1 MITAFVHIV
10 CKPEK
15 LESLAEDISQING
28 VTEVYSITGDYD
40 LLAIVR
46 VSNIDDLPNTVTNNI
61 LKKDGI
67 LKANTS
73 VGFKVYS
80 RHNLEAMF
88 SIGLD

>member
-1 MITAFVHIV
+1 MITAFVHIA
-10 CKPEK
+10 CTPER
-15 LESLAEDISQING
+15 LEELAEGISQITG

-46 VSNIDDLPNTVTNNI
+46 TGTLDDLPGIVTNNI
-61 LKKDGI
+61 LKKQGI

-80 RHNLEAMF
+80 RHDLESMF

>member
-1 MITAFVHIV
+1 MITAFVHIS
-10 CKPEK
+10 CRPEK
-15 LESLAEDISQING
+15 LEELAEDISQIEG

-46 VSNIDDLPNTVTNNI
+46 VAAIEELPDIVTNNM

-67 LKANTS
+67 VKANTS

>member
-1 MITAFVHIV
+1 MVTAFMHIA
-10 CKPEK
+10 CKPER
-15 LESLAEDISQING
+15 LETLAEDISQIDG

-40 LLAIVR
+40 LLVIIR
-46 VSNIDDLPNTVTNNI
+46 VSNIEDLPDIVTNNI
-61 LKKDGI
+61 LKKEGI

-80 RHNLEAMF
+80 KHNLEAMF

>member
-1 MITAFVHIV
+1 MVTAFVHIA
-10 CKPEK
+10 CKPDRLEK
-15 LESLAEDISQING
+15 LAEDISQIDG

-40 LLAIVR
+40 LLAIIR
-46 VSNIDDLPNTVTNNI
+46 VPNIDDLPGIVTNNI

-88 SIGLD
+88 SIGID

>member
-1 MITAFVHIV
+1 MITAFVHMS

-15 LESLAEDISQING
+15 LDGLAESISQIDG

-46 VSNIDDLPNTVTNNI
+46 VTNVDELPDVVTNNM
-61 LKKDGI
+61 LKKEGI
-67 LKANTS
+67 IRANTS

-80 RHNLEAMF
+80 KHNLEAMF

>member
-1 MITAFVHIV
+1 MITAFVHIA
-10 CKPEK
+10 CKPER
-15 LESLAEDISQING
+15 LEALAEDISQVKG

-46 VSNIDDLPNTVTNNI
+46 VPDVEDLPDVVTNNI

-80 RHNLEAMF
+80 RHNLEEMF